1 MNGLMAHLRQLRKEH
16 LYKDINRFEQLI
28 STVQSEIE
36 QIKNS
41 YPYSLRQILDDEKM
55 LEIDGHRRNQES
67 EAKPK
72 VDWSRQKKNAE
83 LISTFFKNSLKLFY
97 FDFCAYFF

>member
-1 MNGLMAHLRQLRKEH
+1 MPEFQHRNER
-16 LYKDINRFEQLI
+16 
-28 STVQSEIE
+28 SEV
-36 QIKNS
+36 S
-41 YPYSLRQILDDEKM
+41 M

-83 LISTFFKNSLKLFY
+83 LISTFSKNSLKLFY